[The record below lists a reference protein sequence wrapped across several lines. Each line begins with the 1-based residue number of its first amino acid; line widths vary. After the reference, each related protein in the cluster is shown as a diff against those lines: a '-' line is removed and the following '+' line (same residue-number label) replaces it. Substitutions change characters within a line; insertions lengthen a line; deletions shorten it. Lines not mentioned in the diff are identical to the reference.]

1 MMIKNNKKFSRHL
14 AGLLISMVIG
24 SATVQADDDII
35 DNAKPFTGWHWY
47 NEPKPVVK
55 KEVKKVPE
63 PQSIPDISK
72 MPIQEQV
79 KILQGYTKDALA
91 RAILYPENS
100 EATATFLRWQ
110 KFWTDHASYFSQSFA
125 VAQLNHPDLDYNLQ
139 HSHYNA
145 VSSIEAAKEQTI
157 QDKAIE
163 KIGGRYGLFLFY
175 RGSDPIDSQ
184 MAGVVAS
191 FAKAKHISII
201 PISVDGV
208 VVSTLPDT
216 RPDTGQSK
224 SMGIDHFPALFIV
237 DPKSKEY
244 KPVAYGFMTQDDLAT
259 RFLYVATGFKPNF

>member
-1 MMIKNNKKFSRHL
+1 MAGNNKTFSKSL
-14 AGLLISMVIG
+14 AGLLISMAFLSTAVN
-24 SATVQADDDII
+24 ADDIV
-35 DNAKPFTGWHWY
+35 DNVKPFTGWHWY
-47 NEPKPVVK
+47 NEPKPHETK
-55 KEVKKVPE
+55 KPIPE
-63 PQSIPDISK
+63 KNSIPDISK

-79 KILQGYTKDALA
+79 KVLQGYTKDALA

-125 VAQLNHPDLDYNLQ
+125 VAQLNHPELDYNLQ

-145 VSSIEAAKEQTI
+145 VSSIESAKEQTM
-157 QDKAIE
+157 QDKAIA
-163 KIGGRYGLFLFY
+163 KIGEHYGLFLFY

-191 FAKAKHISII
+191 FAKTKHISII

-208 VVSTLPDT
+208 VVSTLQDT
-216 RPDTGQSK
+216 RPDTGQAK
-224 SMGIDHFPALFIV
+224 AMGITHFPALFII
-237 DPKSKEY
+237 DPKTKEY